1 MQENDY
7 EKKLAH
13 FKALIDADLIE
24 YTAILK
30 ERWSKDYDEAS
41 QQIFAS
47 YLDILARGGKR
58 LRGALT
64 MFAYEMG
71 GGGDEE
77 LSVRAARIIEMIH
90 AYLLVIDDIAD
101 RSHLRRGGPTAHI
114 ILSDLHKA
122 NLWYGEAAH
131 FGTSQ
136 AMNSSLAA
144 LHIIMQEVAELPV
157 QDTYK
162 LEAQIALNRGLTKTV
177 VGQINDINNQAIRE
191 VNEKE
196 IIEMMTRK
204 TAYYSF
210 INPLEFGL
218 ILSGKDF
225 AEFEW
230 LEEWA
235 LNMGLSF
242 QIQDDIL
249 GTFGDDFSSGKSALD
264 DIREGKLT
272 LLVARTLARAS
283 ESDRETVLSVL
294 GRDGISETDLEKVK
308 DIMEQ
313 SGALQYATGLSE
325 QYATGAITA
334 LSRAPEIYYENAT
347 FLTLFTRATLKRN
360 K

>member
-1 MQENDY
+1 MHKE
-7 EKKLAH
+7 KLAH
-13 FKALIDADLIE
+13 YKSLIDADLLE

-30 ERWSKDYDEAS
+30 DRWNKEYDETS

-47 YLDILARGGKR
+47 YLDILSRGGKR

-71 GGGDEE
+71 GGEDEE

-122 NLWYGEAAH
+122 NGWHGDPAH
-131 FGTSQ
+131 FGVAQ
-136 AMNSSLAA
+136 AMNGALAA
-144 LHIIMQEVAELPV
+144 LHIIMREVAELPV
-157 QDTYK
+157 MDTYK

-177 VGQINDINNQAIRE
+177 VGQINDINNQAIQE
-191 VNEKE
+191 VSEKE

-210 INPLEFGL
+210 VNPLEFGL
-218 ILSGKDF
+218 ILSGRDF
-225 AEFEW
+225 PEFEW
-230 LEEWA
+230 LEDWA

-242 QIQDDIL
+242 QIRDDIL
-249 GTFGDDFSSGKSALD
+249 GVFGDDFTSGKSALD

-272 LLVARTLARAS
+272 LLVARTL
-283 ESDRETVLSVL
+283 DRIGETEKQTLLSIL
-294 GRDGISETDLEKVK
+294 GRGDITDEDLDKAK
-308 DIMEQ
+308 DIMQQ
-313 SGALQYATGLSE
+313 SGALDYATRLSE
-325 QYATGAITA
+325 QYAESAISA
-334 LSRAPEIYYENAT
+334 LARSPEIYKDSVE
-347 FLTLFTRATLKRN
+347 FLTYFTRATLGRN